1 MKFSKLLILAGMA
14 LAGSALAQTEQWLQY
29 HTGAEA
35 QAFHQL
41 QVTTNPPAGVALPK
55 LTGPAYFAR
64 WKTPLDPSGG
74 RWLCLDRSR
83 PAGPYD
89 RIYIDSTGNGRL
101 DDKTPLQA
109 RSASGNDMEFPPARV
124 VFKGEYGPI
133 TYHLRFM
140 AYKLANN
147 QVEYQVELLASSACW
162 YEGTVNFDGVK
173 KHIKLVDANVNG
185 TFNDV
190 AADPY
195 ESDRVEIDGEKT
207 AEHFLGKML
216 EVGGKLYRIEVAR
229 DGAYIKVQRAEDVT
243 LGQVHVPENIS
254 ELSVFGENGHFTRQ
268 PVNGQVSLPV
278 GHYRVFRWTINRKD
292 DKGAAWTLSG
302 YNFPKNGGIEVAA
315 EKTALLKIGEPV
327 KAVLTAT
334 EAADRQ
340 VTFSLQFAGSQDESI
355 EMLRAGQRPQG
366 PKLTLTDSK
375 QALVYTGT
383 FEYG

>member
-1 MKFSKLLILAGMA
+1 MRIAKLLILAGMVA
-14 LAGSALAQTEQWLQY
+14 AGSALAQTEQWLQY
-29 HTGAEA
+29 HTGTESLSY
-35 QAFHQL
+35 HQL
-41 QVTTNPPAGVALPK
+41 EATTNPPAGVALPK
-55 LTGPAYFAR
+55 LIGPAYFIR

-83 PAGPYD
+83 KAGPHD
-89 RIYIDSTGNGRL
+89 LIYIDSTGNGRL

-109 RSASGNDMEFPPARV
+109 RSASGNDMEFPPARM
-124 VFKGEYGPI
+124 VFKGEDGPI
-133 TYHLRFM
+133 TYHLVFR
-140 AYKLANN
+140 AYDFQNN
-147 QVEYQVELLASSACW
+147 QVELLASSACW

-173 KHIKLVDANVNG
+173 KHIKLVDGNVNG
-185 TFNDV
+185 TFNDM

-195 ESDRVEIDGEKT
+195 ESDRVEIEGDKT

-216 EVGGKLYRIEVAR
+216 EVGGKLYRVEVAR
-229 DGAYIKVQRAEDVT
+229 DGAFVKVQKAEDVT

-278 GHYRVFRWTINRKD
+278 GHYQIFRWTINRKD

-302 YNFPKNGGIEVAA
+302 YSFPRNGGFKVDAD
-315 EKTALLKIGEPV
+315 KTPLLKIGEPF
-327 KAVLTAT
+327 KAVLSAA

-340 VTFSLQFAGSQDESI
+340 VTFSLQFKGSQDESI
-355 EMLRAGQRPQG
+355 ELLRAGQRPQG

-375 QALVYTGT
+375 EALVYNGA

>member
-1 MKFSKLLILAGMA
+1 
-14 LAGSALAQTEQWLQY
+14 
-29 HTGAEA
+29 
-35 QAFHQL
+35 
-41 QVTTNPPAGVALPK
+41 
-55 LTGPAYFAR
+55 
-64 WKTPLDPSGG
+64 
-74 RWLCLDRSR
+74 
-83 PAGPYD
+83 
-89 RIYIDSTGNGRL
+89 
-101 DDKTPLQA
+101 
-109 RSASGNDMEFPPARV
+109 
-124 VFKGEYGPI
+124 
-133 TYHLRFM
+133 M

-254 ELSVFGENGHFTRQ
+254 ELSVF
-268 PVNGQVSLPV
+268 
-278 GHYRVFRWTINRKD
+278 RWTINRKD